1 MALVVPMISGL
12 CDDLLVTTPEKPS
25 EPRAIETAALVAA
38 DQQTPADQ
46 ELVLQSSLRRDDLAD
61 DMPPATYEAVVRE
74 SLAFIER
81 RFASMQQTRVVSEKN
96 NLNPFLML
104 LMAPAYN
111 VFSPFEV
118 AEYLQNA
125 KMPHGDATAFGKFVE
140 DKIFPLFSVT
150 SPAEKAA
157 DGPLFSAID
166 AELTIGG
173 NRYLASWKS
182 GPWTMNQNHAHEMI
196 RRFPQ
201 INEETGCEIV
211 LGIIYGTERQLNNK
225 PAMVRRETGEYFH
238 VLVGADLWEFVTGVR
253 DAHMKVLDAIRE
265 AQSRFAVAHGGKTF
279 YEHMIEARLALAES
293 YRREFELTGDNDDM
307 WTQLFERAF

>member
-1 MALVVPMISGL
+1 M
-12 CDDLLVTTPEKPS
+12 TTPDIPDQG
-25 EPRAIETAALVAA
+25 PVAA
-38 DQQTPADQ
+38 QDQQTPADEQ
-46 ELVLQSSLRRDDLAD
+46 LVVESALARQKLSD
-61 DMPPATYEAVVRE
+61 EMPPATYEAVVTE

-81 RFASMQQTRVVSEKN
+81 RFASMQEMRAVSEKN

-140 DKIFPLFSVT
+140 DKIFPLFGVT
-150 SPAEKAA
+150 SPPEKAV
-157 DGPLFSAID
+157 DRPLFSPID
-166 AELTIGG
+166 AEITVDGI
-173 NRYLASWKS
+173 RYLTSWKS
-182 GPWTMNQNHAHEMI
+182 GPWTMNQSHANEMLS
-196 RRFPQ
+196 RFPPIHAQ
-201 INEETGCEIV
+201 TDCEII
-211 LGIIYGTERQLNNK
+211 LGIIYGTEKQLNNK
-225 PAMVRRETGEYFH
+225 PALVRRGTGTYVH

-253 DAHMKVLDAIRE
+253 DAHMKVLGAIRE
-265 AQSRFAVAHGGKTF
+265 AQGRFAVIHGGKTF

-293 YRREFELTGDNDDM
+293 FRREFELTGDNEDM

>member
-1 MALVVPMISGL
+1 MI
-12 CDDLLVTTPEKPS
+12 TPDQGP
-25 EPRAIETAALVAA
+25 VAA
-38 DQQTPADQ
+38 EDQQTPADEQ
-46 ELVLQSSLRRDDLAD
+46 LVVESALTRTELSDE
-61 DMPPATYEAVVRE
+61 MPPAIYEAVVTE

-81 RFASMQQTRVVSEKN
+81 RFASMQETRAVSEKN

-140 DKIFPLFSVT
+140 DRIFPLFGVI
-150 SPAEKAA
+150 SPPEKAM
-157 DGPLFSAID
+157 DRPLFSPID
-166 AELTIGG
+166 AEITVDGT
-173 NRYLASWKS
+173 RYLTSWKS
-182 GPWTMNQNHAHEMI
+182 GPWTMNQSHANEMLN
-196 RRFPQ
+196 RFPSIHTQ
-201 INEETGCEIV
+201 TGCEII
-211 LGIIYGTERQLNNK
+211 LGIIYGTEKQLNNK
-225 PAMVRRETGEYFH
+225 PALVRRGTGPYVH
-238 VLVGADLWEFVTGVR
+238 VLVGAELWEFVTGVR

-265 AQSRFAVAHGGKTF
+265 AQGRFAVAHGGKTF

-293 YRREFELTGDNDDM
+293 FRREFELTGDNEDM

>member
-1 MALVVPMISGL
+1 
-12 CDDLLVTTPEKPS
+12 VTTPSIPADQG
-25 EPRAIETAALVAA
+25 PVAA
-38 DQQTPADQ
+38 QDQQTPADEQLVVESVLRRQ
-46 ELVLQSSLRRDDLAD
+46 ELSDE
-61 DMPPATYEAVVRE
+61 MPPATYEAVVAE

-81 RFASMQQTRVVSEKN
+81 RFASMQETRAVSEKN

-140 DKIFPLFSVT
+140 DRIFPLFGVRT
-150 SPAEKAA
+150 PPEKAV
-157 DGPLFSAID
+157 DGPLFSPID
-166 AELTIGG
+166 AEITVDGS
-173 NRYLASWKS
+173 RYMTSWKS
-182 GPWTMNQNHAHEMI
+182 GPWTMNQSHANEMLG
-196 RRFPQ
+196 RFPPIHEQ
-201 INEETGCEIV
+201 TGCEII

-225 PAMVRRETGEYFH
+225 PALVRRGTGSYVH

-253 DAHMKVLDAIRE
+253 DAHMKVLEAIRE
-265 AQSRFAVAHGGKTF
+265 AQGRFAVAHGGKTF

-293 YRREFELTGDNDDM
+293 FRKEFELTGENEDM
-307 WTQLFERAF
+307 WNQLFERAF